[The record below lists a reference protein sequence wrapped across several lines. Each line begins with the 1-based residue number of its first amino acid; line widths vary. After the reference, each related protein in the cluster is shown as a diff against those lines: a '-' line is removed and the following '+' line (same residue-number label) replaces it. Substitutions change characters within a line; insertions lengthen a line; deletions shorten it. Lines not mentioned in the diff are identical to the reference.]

1 MLRLD
6 ARRAALASREVVQR
20 DDRRHARLEPGASVE
35 EALPGRRG
43 RHERAQAQAIA
54 TPRARSEGQGVANSN
69 YMPLQLPRSWPRCCI
84 VAVARVRDAAAHYRH
99 RSHLRAAWCWQGCRR
114 SKQGR
119 RPVRWCRRLRRAE
132 RHAQARGALA
142 PLMPAPTAAH
152 RTAAPLRCC
161 AAARRCTPMQPLR
174 RCTLLQPLR
183 RCIPLHAAAQRC
195 THSPH
200 ALVSRSVPSAGAHAP
215 TDAGAPLRGGAREE
229 PAV

>member
-1 MLRLD
+1 MHAEQHSPAVRLSSVTTGD
-6 ARRAALASREVVQR
+6 TRGSSQVPVS
-20 DDRRHARLEPGASVE
+20 RRHCQGGAAAMS
-35 EALPGRRG
+35 APK
-43 RHERAQAQAIA
+43 HKQAIA

-69 YMPLQLPRSWPRCCI
+69 YMPLQLPRSWPCCI